1 LTLVDTT
8 SWLLVS
14 SLKAEKDLSTPDRW
28 RLKRKTQELCGV
40 PARLGLGTPKC
51 IDFATCFGL
60 SRSVFKHQLNEKH
73 ANLTKSKHRKVKVE
87 NYWLQLVPLAALLR
101 PPPLSWSLV
110 EFGFA
115 VHDKVG
121 LTGCYSH
128 DKVGLTGC
136 YSHDKVV
143 LTGCYSHDK
152 VGLTGCYSH
161 DKVVLTGCYSH
172 DKVGLTGCYSH
183 DKVGLTGCR
192 MTLSSIL
199 STRATMMSSHCSLEQ
214 WNSGSTS
221 PTSTSVPYCHP
232 TMVFSLF

>member
-1 LTLVDTT
+1 MLFFT

-161 DKVVLTGCYSH
+161 DKV
-172 DKVGLTGCYSH
+172 
-183 DKVGLTGCR
+183 GLTGCR

-199 STRATMMSSHCSLEQ
+199 STRATMMSSHCSLEH

>member
-1 LTLVDTT
+1 M
-8 SWLLVS
+8 
-14 SLKAEKDLSTPDRW
+14 STPDRW

-136 YSHDKVV
+136 YSHDKV
-143 LTGCYSHDK
+143 
-152 VGLTGCYSH
+152 
-161 DKVVLTGCYSH
+161 
-172 DKVGLTGCYSH
+172 GLTGCYSH

-199 STRATMMSSHCSLEQ
+199 STRATMMSSHCSLEH

>member
-1 LTLVDTT
+1 MEGVNQCQYILIHFHEMHLVIQFKRAFYS

-128 DKVGLTGC
+128 CLIYLPFKA
-136 YSHDKVV
+136 
-143 LTGCYSHDK
+143 
-152 VGLTGCYSH
+152 
-161 DKVVLTGCYSH
+161 
-172 DKVGLTGCYSH
+172 
-183 DKVGLTGCR
+183 
-192 MTLSSIL
+192 TL
-199 STRATMMSSHCSLEQ
+199 E
-214 WNSGSTS
+214 TS
-221 PTSTSVPYCHP
+221 NYFH
-232 TMVFSLF
+232 